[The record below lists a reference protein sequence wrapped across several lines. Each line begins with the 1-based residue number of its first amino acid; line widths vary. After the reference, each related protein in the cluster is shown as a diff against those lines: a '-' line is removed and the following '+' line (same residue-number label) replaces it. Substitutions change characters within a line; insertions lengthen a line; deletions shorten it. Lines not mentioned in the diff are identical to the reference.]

1 MNQRNMVL
9 FQKKLKMIFRQ
20 IKLFGKSTSVLLQRK
35 LHKIMPAKFGRYN
48 KRLVIGSLSVICL
61 AVVISMTMLLNTII
75 NKSLTAYEVSM
86 NGRIVGVVRSEKDY
100 QKAVELAREE
110 IEELFQQEVVFDEEV
125 KFIEVKA
132 ASDLLTD
139 KEQIIRNLKQ
149 FVDIKV
155 KSVGIK
161 VNGEVI
167 AFVKDMK
174 SAEAILEEIKQPYI
188 IASEENNLTVSFAER
203 VELEEIPTHLADIKD
218 EEEVISFIL
227 KGTDEAKEHV
237 VASGDN
243 SWTIA
248 KKYELTVD
256 DIKKANPDIN
266 PEKLKIGQKISL
278 VVPKPYINVRTKQY
292 AELVEVVPFD
302 TKTETTDTLYKGDR
316 KIVVQGVEGSK
327 EVKAYIIKEN
337 GIEVGREIVEEKL
350 LLEPKTKVVAEG
362 TKARPAT
369 MATGLFS
376 NPTRGRLTSVFG
388 TRWGAKHTGI
398 DVAASTGTTV
408 AAADG
413 GKVTF
418 ASSNGSYGNLIII
431 DHENGYQTYYAHLN
445 KFSVKK
451 GDRVYKGQKIGEMG
465 NTGRSTGPHLHF
477 EVRKSGTPINPLGF
491 VKY

>member
-20 IKLFGKSTSVLLQRK
+20 IKLFGKSTLVLLQRK
-35 LHKIMPAKFGRYN
+35 LHKIMPVKFGRYN
-48 KRLVIGSLSVICL
+48 KRLVLGSLSVICL
-61 AVVISMTMLLNTII
+61 AVVISMAMLLNAIV

-86 NGRIVGVVRSEKDY
+86 KGRIVGVVRSEKDY
-100 QKAVELAREE
+100 QKAVELAKEE
-110 IEELFQQEVVFDEEV
+110 IEKLFQQEVVFDEEV
-125 KFIEVKA
+125 EFKEVKA

-167 AFVKDMK
+167 AFVKDMQT
-174 SAEAILEEIKQPYI
+174 AEAILEEIKKPYI
-188 IASEENNLTVSFAER
+188 ISTDVNNLTVGFAER
-203 VELEEIPTHLADIKD
+203 VELEEIPTHLADIKGQ
-218 EEEVISFIL
+218 EEVISFII

-243 SWTIA
+243 TWTIA
-248 KKYELTVD
+248 KKYDLTVD

-278 VVPKPYINVRTKQY
+278 VVPKPYINVRTKEY
-292 AELVEVVPFD
+292 AELVEAVPFD
-302 TKTETTDTLYKGDR
+302 TKTETTDTLYKGDK

-337 GIEVGREIVEEKL
+337 GVEVGREVVEERVL
-350 LLEPKTKVVAEG
+350 QEPKTKVVAEG

-398 DVAASTGTTV
+398 DVAAKTGTTV
-408 AAADG
+408 TAADG

-418 ASSNGSYGNLIII
+418 ASTNGSYGNLIII

-445 KFSVKK
+445 RFSVKK
-451 GDRVYKGQKIGEMG
+451 GERVYKGQKIGEMG

-477 EVRKSGTPINPLGF
+477 EVRKNGIPINPLGF